1 MDTLASVYFSQ
12 PMWIWAGLAAAFL
25 AVEVVTG
32 SGWLLWV
39 AASAGVTAVV
49 VALVGTG
56 APVTILIFAALTLI
70 STLTARRFL
79 PRASSTTGAD
89 INDYAGRIV
98 GHRGASVSVF
108 AGGVGRVSIDGKE
121 WAARLVEGDV
131 LVVGAQ
137 VEVTGVEGSQLK
149 VRRC

>member
-25 AVEVVTG
+25 AVEVLTG

-39 AASAGVTAVV
+39 GASAGVTAVV
-49 VALVGTG
+49 VALVGTS

-70 STLTARRFL
+70 STLASRRFL

-89 INDYAGRIV
+89 INDNVGRIV
-98 GHRGASVSVF
+98 GHRGLSVSVF
-108 AGGVGRVSIDGKE
+108 TGGVGRVSIDGKE
-121 WAARLVEGDV
+121 WAAQLVEGDA
-131 LVVGAQ
+131 LAVGAP
-137 VEVTGVEGSQLK
+137 VEVTGVDGSQLK